1 MSIEELDKLKEKVLK
16 NYKREEK
23 FCKEMLQ
30 DNYVP
35 LSTSALWEEREAA
48 LVECSLMGNNVLV
61 IGSEAILD
69 KEKFPNTDGDSEIFL
84 LNCLKGINKKAYG
97 WATSFADIDGH
108 PNLVGDIAKVVATN
122 SPQWTKQAI
131 DMIDP
136 SLRLLLESKCFRL
149 IITTAYDPILEYA
162 LRSIWGELTVRN
174 ILDERKSERD
184 INRDNNRKS
193 EFYDIAPTLFYAFGK
208 AKRAKSDYA
217 INDDMKVLTI
227 ANWLGNT
234 KPEELLR
241 YIENKNI
248 LAIGC
253 NFENWVF
260 RFLWFVLGQR
270 PDQSHYHFLKKKGS
284 VAIMFSDQTND
295 VEKNKEFFDSKDI
308 DYYDNSRIFM
318 SLLAPKLVD
327 ENVPHVGEIFISY
340 ASEDFPTALKVYDY
354 LKNQHQTVWF
364 DIRLK
369 AGDRYGEYIEKGINE
384 CKFFMP
390 ILSNQTI
397 KDLKEWEKKKE
408 KEEKAPRY
416 YMREWALAQE
426 KADDVKRHNQN
437 EDEKIMFIVIPIVI
451 EEYSPSNKEYHNKQ
465 LVPDCIHGASV
476 YSCNVRATLEDLC
489 EIIDKHVSEW
499 KEKHANK

>member
-1 MSIEELDKLKEKVLK
+1 MSMSIEELDKLKEKVLK

-97 WATSFADIDGH
+97 WATSFADIDAH

-253 NFENWVF
+253 NFEI
-260 RFLWFVLGQR
+260 G
-270 PDQSHYHFLKKKGS
+270 
-284 VAIMFSDQTND
+284 
-295 VEKNKEFFDSKDI
+295 
-308 DYYDNSRIFM
+308 
-318 SLLAPKLVD
+318 
-327 ENVPHVGEIFISY
+327 
-340 ASEDFPTALKVYDY
+340 
-354 LKNQHQTVWF
+354 
-364 DIRLK
+364 
-369 AGDRYGEYIEKGINE
+369 
-384 CKFFMP
+384 CP
-390 ILSNQTI
+390 I
-397 KDLKEWEKKKE
+397 
-408 KEEKAPRY
+408 
-416 YMREWALAQE
+416 
-426 KADDVKRHNQN
+426 
-437 EDEKIMFIVIPIVI
+437 
-451 EEYSPSNKEYHNKQ
+451 
-465 LVPDCIHGASV
+465 
-476 YSCNVRATLEDLC
+476 
-489 EIIDKHVSEW
+489 
-499 KEKHANK
+499 